1 MATFTISQLVKIVH
15 TRRYSKPGWQ
25 EHKVQIDV
33 TTPFEKMK
41 KKEIDSIDV
50 WEVDKAGDMIKIV
63 TRDNMKQAIIKGMQ
77 MGVIKVGQYKLM
89 RNTNKLNWTR
99 TNSTNSRI
107 YKGKKKVIKTYK
119 RYKQTKTKRRLS
131 SKYTSRPQRRRAKQ
145 KQ

>member
-1 MATFTISQLVKIVH
+1 
-15 TRRYSKPGWQ
+15 
-25 EHKVQIDV
+25 
-33 TTPFEKMK
+33 
-41 KKEIDSIDV
+41 
-50 WEVDKAGDMIKIV
+50 MIKIV